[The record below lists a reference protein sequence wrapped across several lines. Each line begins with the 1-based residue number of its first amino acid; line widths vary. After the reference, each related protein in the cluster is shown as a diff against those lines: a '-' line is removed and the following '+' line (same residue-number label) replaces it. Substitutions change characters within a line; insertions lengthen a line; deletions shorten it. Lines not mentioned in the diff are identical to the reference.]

1 MDIKKESWKL
11 KKSKQKERVL
21 EEHNV
26 NEPVY
31 DEGISGYSVTSMR
44 IIYEEQGIDLANR
57 DKQLESV

>member
-1 MDIKKESWKL
+1 M
-11 KKSKQKERVL
+11 KKSKNKERVL
-21 EEHNV
+21 EEHKV

>member
-1 MDIKKESWKL
+1 M
-11 KKSKQKERVL
+11 KKSKNKERVL